1 MSAYRGCPGTV
12 ERRFNSPEITYGL
25 IIQKQHKTI
34 TLRAWLSKVGNI
46 AILACF
52 PTANHMRTRCQNHA
66 KTTYTKCG
74 IGVTLLPC
82 FGVDVAGGFAPVLDD
97 ASQCAFGWGAHA
109 DGNSVTLIVPV
120 RVGGGHADTGA
131 EGVHGIVSVRVG
143 GGHRQWI
150 QRFSRPV
157 RRENGLHH
165 AGDSPRGHRISC
177 EARTRMRFRRIL
189 AEISPPTRSTGILF
203 MVEDVCFASRCCHRS
218 ARLPHLLH
226 GIRHSAGCRT
236 TIRHGTLVHY
246 VAARRCPHT
255 PAHTQLHT

>member
-1 MSAYRGCPGTV
+1 MVEQGRKYRDSGLLSNREPYAHPLSKSCKNYIYEMRYRGYASAVLWGGCRRRIRACP
-12 ERRFNSPEITYGL
+12 RRRI
-25 IIQKQHKTI
+25 
-34 TLRAWLSKVGNI
+34 
-46 AILACF
+46 
-52 PTANHMRTRCQNHA
+52 
-66 KTTYTKCG
+66 
-74 IGVTLLPC
+74 
-82 FGVDVAGGFAPVLDD
+82 PVR
-97 ASQCAFGWGAHA
+97 FRVGAHA
-109 DGNSVTLIVPV
+109 DGNSVTLV
-120 RVGGGHADTGA
+120 
-131 EGVHGIVSVRVG
+131 VSVRVG

-177 EARTRMRFRRIL
+177 EARMRMRFRRIL

-226 GIRHSAGCRT
+226 GIHHSAGCRT

-246 VAARRCPHT
+246 VAARRYPHT

>member
-1 MSAYRGCPGTV
+1 MVEQGRKHRDSGLLSNREPYAHPLSKSCKNYIYEMRYRGYASAVLWGGCRRRIRACP
-12 ERRFNSPEITYGL
+12 RRRI
-25 IIQKQHKTI
+25 
-34 TLRAWLSKVGNI
+34 
-46 AILACF
+46 
-52 PTANHMRTRCQNHA
+52 
-66 KTTYTKCG
+66 
-74 IGVTLLPC
+74 
-82 FGVDVAGGFAPVLDD
+82 PVR
-97 ASQCAFGWGAHA
+97 FRVGAHA
-109 DGNSVTLIVPV
+109 DGNSVTLV
-120 RVGGGHADTGA
+120 
-131 EGVHGIVSVRVG
+131 VSVRVG

-165 AGDSPRGHRISC
+165 AGDSSGGHHISC

-203 MVEDVCFASRCCHRS
+203 TVEDVCFASRCCHRS

>member
-1 MSAYRGCPGTV
+1 MVEQGRKYRDSGLLSNREPYAHPLSKSCKKYIYEMRYRGYASAVLWGGCRRRIRACP
-12 ERRFNSPEITYGL
+12 RRRI
-25 IIQKQHKTI
+25 
-34 TLRAWLSKVGNI
+34 
-46 AILACF
+46 
-52 PTANHMRTRCQNHA
+52 
-66 KTTYTKCG
+66 
-74 IGVTLLPC
+74 
-82 FGVDVAGGFAPVLDD
+82 PVR
-97 ASQCAFGWGAHA
+97 FRVGAHA
-109 DGNSVTLIVPV
+109 DGNSVTLVVSV
-120 RVGGGHADTGA
+120 RVGGGHADAGA
-131 EGVHGIVSVRVG
+131 EGVHGIVSVRFG

-165 AGDSPRGHRISC
+165 AGDSPRGHHISC